1 MKNFI
6 QKSFSFDV
14 IAPKQLTSGM
24 PFILGGFV
32 AIPVCD
38 AAVGQM
44 VTVYTEGIFSL
55 NVTGLVNI
63 GDAVYLHADGSINTT
78 AQSGTVCGFVLEAS
92 SGGVVK
98 IMLNKSISMPVS
110 VDLSAYLKTANFN
123 STFQNACSDPVVKKA
138 IQDAAKTT

>member
-44 VTVYTEGIFSL
+44 VTVYTEGIFEL
-55 NVTGLVNI
+55 NVTGQVNI

-78 AQSGTVCGFVLEAS
+78 AQSGTVCGFSVEAS
-92 SGGVVK
+92 TGGIVK
-98 IMLNKSISMPVS
+98 VMLNKSISIPTTI
-110 VDLSAYLKTANFN
+110 DLSAYFKTADFN
-123 STFQNACSDPVVKKA
+123 TTLAKACTDANVKTALKA
-138 IQDAAKTT
+138 AVQ